1 MRLEGKVALVTGS
14 GPNINGAIAYGLADE
29 GAKLVCIDKRADYAE
44 ACARAINAR
53 GGEAVAAACDVTC
66 EEEVQAV
73 IVQSLASFGP
83 IDILVNGAVL
93 QIRKSLL
100 DVSAEEFRRQV
111 DIALAGAFLFTKHVA
126 RHMIEQKRRGSIIVI
141 GSTEAHQGNIGNIAY
156 GVAKAGLLHFTKCAA
171 MELAGHGIR
180 VNSLSPTGTNPAE
193 GLARAKEWG
202 VTWEQGVAAQ
212 PRPDMTFGD
221 QGIPLGRRPSA
232 SHYAKGIV
240 FLASDDS
247 EMVTG
252 IDLRVDGGAVARYW
266 RWNPGTYIKPAS

>member
-1 MRLEGKVALVTGS
+1 MRLKGKVAVVTGS

-29 GAKLVCIDKRADYAE
+29 EAKLVCIDKRADYAE
-44 ACARAINAR
+44 ACARAITAR
-53 GGEAVAAACDVTC
+53 GGEAVAVVCDVTR
-66 EEEVQAV
+66 EEEVQAAIAQAV
-73 IVQSLASFGP
+73 AALGP

-93 QIRKSLL
+93 QIRKGLL

-111 DIALAGAFLFTKHVA
+111 DIALAGSFLFTKHVA
-126 RHMIEQKRRGSIIVI
+126 RHMIEQGRQGSIVLI
-141 GSTEAHQGNIGNIAY
+141 GSTEGHQGNIGNIAY

-171 MELAGHGIR
+171 MELAEHGIR

-202 VTWEQGVAAQ
+202 VTWEQGLASQ

-221 QGIPLGRRPSA
+221 QGIPLGKRPSA
-232 SHYAKGIV
+232 SDYAKGIV
-240 FLASDDS
+240 FLASEDS

-266 RWNPGTYIKPAS
+266 RWNPGTEIKPAR